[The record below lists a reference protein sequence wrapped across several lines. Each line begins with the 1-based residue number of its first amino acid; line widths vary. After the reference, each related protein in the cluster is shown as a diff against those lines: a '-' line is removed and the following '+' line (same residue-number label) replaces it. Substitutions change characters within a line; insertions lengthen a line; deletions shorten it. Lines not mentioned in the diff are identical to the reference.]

1 MTWLAK
7 AVFVGVI
14 GASAISAFSYWQ
26 FQGPILREG
35 QNVLVDIPVRGGVR
49 NVALD
54 LSQQNVAYAW
64 QTRIAGWWY
73 VNHHHLTLKAGRY
86 LLNGPMT
93 WEQLFLKISR
103 GQGETMSITFIEGK
117 RWRDFRE
124 LLKKN
129 EHISDPE
136 FLNQSEAHIANTL
149 RRGKAD
155 WVCPPNILEG
165 CLMPD
170 TYALYSGISV
180 HEVLSRAYV
189 RYDSIVRSIWRT
201 RDADVPLR
209 SPYEMVI
216 LASMVEKES
225 AHDEDRGRIARVF
238 MNRLR
243 QGMRL
248 QSDPTVI
255 YGIQNFNG
263 NLTREHLRADH
274 PFNTYTR
281 SGLPYTPIAASG
293 RAALEAVAHP
303 TSGRWYYF
311 VAHADHSTT
320 IFSETLAQH
329 NRAVWQHQVA
339 PAQADRRARREIS
352 EGQR

>member
-1 MTWLAK
+1 
-7 AVFVGVI
+7 
-14 GASAISAFSYWQ
+14 
-26 FQGPILREG
+26 
-35 QNVLVDIPVRGGVR
+35 
-49 NVALD
+49 
-54 LSQQNVAYAW
+54 
-64 QTRIAGWWY
+64 
-73 VNHHHLTLKAGRY
+73 
-86 LLNGPMT
+86 
-93 WEQLFLKISR
+93 
-103 GQGETMSITFIEGK
+103 MSITFVEGK

-263 NLTREHLRADH
+263 NLTREHLEQITH
-274 PFNTYTR
+274 
-281 SGLPYTPIAASG
+281 LIPI
-293 RAALEAVAHP
+293 
-303 TSGRWYYF
+303 
-311 VAHADHSTT
+311 HAQVYP
-320 IFSETLAQH
+320 IRRLLLLAGS
-329 NRAVWQHQVA
+329 
-339 PAQADRRARREIS
+339 P
-352 EGQR
+352 